1 MNCDMQTPVFAF
13 PSSTFHCFASPLLYL
28 AWHKRS
34 DVFRRFLAMAMI
46 KQAVVA
52 YRAWRKRS
60 NKFRR
65 FLAMAM
71 IKQAFIA
78 HLAWRKR

>member
-13 PSSTFHCFASPLLYL
+13 PSSTFHCISLLLLYL
-28 AWHKRS
+28 
-34 DVFRRFLAMAMI
+34 
-46 KQAVVA
+46 
-52 YRAWRKRS
+52 AWRKRS